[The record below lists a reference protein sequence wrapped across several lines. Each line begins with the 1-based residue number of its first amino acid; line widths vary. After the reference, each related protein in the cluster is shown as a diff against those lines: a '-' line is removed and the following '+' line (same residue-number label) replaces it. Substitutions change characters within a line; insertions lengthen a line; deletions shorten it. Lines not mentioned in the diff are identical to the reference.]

1 MLSSKTL
8 SFEKLGEEN
17 YPVWK
22 VYMEAMLVRKSL
34 MDIVDGTKVMP
45 MGSPGSKAVI
55 TFKRAQAEAHTE
67 IILCLEP
74 SQLPHARSADPKV
87 IWDELDAVHRLRGFA
102 TRLALRRKFLF
113 LTKKTDQPMQSWIA
127 EVRDAA
133 HHLLDADAEASKASE
148 EDIILVLTQGLTSK
162 FDNFV
167 VTLDTTAASNLT
179 LDYVIARLLNE
190 EARQGVIHQSAAD
203 SALAATSTHHNLQIV
218 CPWHGL
224 EAASCRSHATM
235 KPSRAD
241 QANLT
246 TGGLGVAEGGWE
258 TAMSGSSRDLRTQKW
273 HSDRLSLS
281 VGFTC

>member
-1 MLSSKTL
+1 MSSLKAL
-8 SFEKLGEEN
+8 LFEKLGEEN

-55 TFKRAQAEAHTE
+55 TFKLAQAEARTK

-74 SQLPHARSADPKV
+74 SQLPHACSADPKV
-87 IWDELDAVHRLRGFA
+87 IWDKLDAVHRLRGFA

-133 HHLLDADAEASKASE
+133 HRLLDADVEASE
-148 EDIILVLTQGLTSK
+148 EDIILVLTQGLTSG

-167 VTLDTTAASNLT
+167 VMLDATAASDLT
-179 LDYVIARLLNE
+179 LDYIIARLLNE
-190 EARQGVIHQSAAD
+190 EARQGVIHQSTAD
-203 SALAATSTHHNLQIV
+203 SALTATSTHHNLQIM
-218 CPWHGL
+218 CPRHGL
-224 EAASCRSHATM
+224 EAASRWSHATM

-246 TGGLGVAEGGWE
+246 TGGLGV
-258 TAMSGSSRDLRTQKW
+258 LRFHFPMLTITGQT
-273 HSDRLSLS
+273 LFL
-281 VGFTC
+281 FTNP

>member
-1 MLSSKTL
+1 MSSSKAL

-55 TFKRAQAEAHTE
+55 AFRRAQAEARAE

-74 SQLPHARSADPKV
+74 SQLPHARSADLKV
-87 IWDELDAVHRLRGFA
+87 IWDELDAVHRSRGFT

-133 HHLLDADAEASKASE
+133 HLLNADAEASE

-167 VTLDTTAASNLT
+167 VTLDATAASDLT

-190 EARQGVIHQSAAD
+190 EAHQGVIRQSAAD
-203 SALAATSTHHNLQIV
+203 SALAATSTRHNLQNITCFLCQKKGHYQSH
-218 CPWHGL
+218 CPQRQNI
-224 EAASCRSHATM
+224 ASST
-235 KPSRAD
+235 PDSTS
-241 QANLT
+241 LF
-246 TGGLGVAEGGWE
+246 AEIAHVE
-258 TAMSGSSRDLRTQKW
+258 DTDFA
-273 HSDRLSLS
+273 
-281 VGFTC
+281 F